1 MGCDSITNF
10 LEKLKAEEGLA
21 QNTISS
27 YRRDLELL
35 SKFLKG
41 KNLTTAST
49 DQLKSYLHFLHKKDL
64 KLSSIARKISCLK
77 NFYKFLTDEKL
88 IESSP
93 ASNLEAPKKGFILP
107 KALSEEEMFKLL
119 DCANKDD
126 SELGIRLACMLEV
139 LYAAGLRVTELVSL
153 PISAIQKDVVGLKN
167 YLIVKGKGSKER
179 IAPLNKSAIAI
190 LLRYLDLRQS
200 LGYEKSPWLFFG
212 GKNTRS
218 KFAINTKNISQKS
231 PKNISGGKIGEKHIT
246 RQGFHLLLKQ
256 LALKAEIDP
265 NRVHPHVIRHSFASH
280 LLNHGVDLRI
290 LQELLGH
297 SDISTTQIYTH
308 ILDSKLKELV
318 FKHHPLNQGRTTS

>member
-1 MGCDSITNF
+1 MNSSEAATNGCDSITNF
-10 LEKLKAEEGLA
+10 LEKLRAEEGLA

-27 YRRDLELL
+27 YRRDLELFN
-35 SKFLKG
+35 KFLKS
-41 KNLTTAST
+41 NNPTTANAN
-49 DQLKSYLHFLHKKDL
+49 QLKSYLHFLHKKDL
-64 KLSSIARKISCLK
+64 KSSSIARKISCLK

-88 IESSP
+88 IESNP
-93 ASNLEAPKKGFILP
+93 ASNLESPKKDFILP

-179 IAPLNKSAIAI
+179 IAPLNKSALAI
-190 LLRYLDLRQS
+190 LLRYLDLRQNM
-200 LGYEKSPWLFFG
+200 GYEKSPWLFFG
-212 GKNTRS
+212 GKN
-218 KFAINTKNISQKS
+218 
-231 PKNISGGKIGEKHIT
+231 GEGKHLT

-297 SDISTTQIYTH
+297 CDISTTQIYTH

-318 FKHHPLNQGRTTS
+318 FRHHPLSKEK